1 MFLCRVRQVLRR
13 GIVRHAKSCSDPRHL
28 KITESTVIAISAA
41 DVAPDEG
48 VASVQGLV
56 YLYHESVLVAV
67 LKYALNS
74 SFAILRHVLAR

>member
-1 MFLCRVRQVLRR
+1 MSNVTFN
-13 GIVRHAKSCSDPRHL
+13 GPFWSDPWPRSL
-28 KITESTVIAISAA
+28 KITESTVIAIAAA

-48 VASVQGLV
+48 LSSVQGLV